1 MTLDQRAVAETAQHA
16 GHADIV
22 RELIEGKAGTDRD
35 QVSEPEWRDY
45 LARVQAAADA
55 FHPSG

>member
-1 MTLDQRAVAETAQHA
+1 
-16 GHADIV
+16 
-22 RELIEGKAGTDRD
+22 
-35 QVSEPEWRDY
+35 VSEPEWRDY